1 MDMWLHPLFY
11 GITCWISIIYA
22 STSTLD
28 SRHAWVITSHCFN
41 KKVILIHVL
50 IPVLVWQ
57 LSVSERNPSWC
68 IWARHRTITCINDG
82 LDTWLHPLFYAQCN
96 GITFWLS
103 IIDAL
108 TSTLDS
114 RHAWVITSHCFN
126 KKVILIH
133 VLIPVLVWQLS
144 VSESNPS
151 WCIWARHRT
160 ITCINDGLFSIG
172 PLGAYRNDT

>member
-1 MDMWLHPLFY
+1 MNKY
-11 GITCWISIIYA
+11 ITQFCKE
-22 STSTLD
+22 L
-28 SRHAWVITSHCFN
+28 
-41 KKVILIHVL
+41 ILIHVL
-50 IPVLVWQ
+50 IPMLVRS
-57 LSVSERNPSWC
+57 LLVKEDP
-68 IWARHRTITCINDG
+68 
-82 LDTWLHPLFYAQCN
+82 LDTYLCQTSNHYLMAWIRDYIHCFMRNAK

-103 IIDAL
+103 IIDVL

-133 VLIPVLVWQLS
+133 VLIPVLVWQIS
-144 VSESNPS
+144 VIERNPS

>member
-1 MDMWLHPLFY
+1 M
-11 GITCWISIIYA
+11 
-22 STSTLD
+22 
-28 SRHAWVITSHCFN
+28 N
-41 KKVILIHVL
+41 KYIPQFCKELILIHVL
-50 IPVLVWQ
+50 IPMLVRSLLVKEDPLDTYLCQ
-57 LSVSERNPSWC
+57 ASN
-68 IWARHRTITCINDG
+68 INDG
-82 LDTWLHPLFYAQCN
+82 LDTRLHSLFYAQCK

-133 VLIPVLVWQLS
+133 VLIPVLVWQIS
-144 VSESNPS
+144 VIERNPS
-151 WCIWARHRT
+151 WCIWATHRT